1 MGKKCII
8 LEKCGAVMATVIKRV
23 PTIVYIPYIWK
34 DRNSQFTSLF
44 EVLNNRFG
52 ETWHRIK

>member
-44 EVLNNRFG
+44 EVLNNRF
-52 ETWHRIK
+52 